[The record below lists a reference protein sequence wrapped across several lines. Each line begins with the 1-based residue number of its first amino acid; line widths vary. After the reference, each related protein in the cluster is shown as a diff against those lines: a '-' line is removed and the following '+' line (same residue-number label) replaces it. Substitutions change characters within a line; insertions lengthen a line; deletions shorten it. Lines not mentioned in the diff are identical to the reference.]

1 MQTLVRVRV
10 QAHGGK
16 YLGPA
21 VAGGPPLLTVSWA
34 GQAPIGPCIFPTGS
48 SGVVVSASERPANA
62 SPYPITVQPSKV
74 PNDYTPGTY
83 YLVPPATG
91 PDSYL
96 IVALDLPEGVATE
109 VTFSVQAFSTAPV
122 PGSATAIVTGGVN
135 QIDEPGVVVLVP
147 GLRITDIVV
156 TSESSSTKITA
167 NVAMMCGCAITPN
180 YALPAEPYWPAYEF
194 NVAAQVQGYGKPVML
209 ECTGTSTFETT
220 LPFPVS
226 IGTLVSIIAAQTSLQ
241 NNNSLDTAVVAIP
254 TQP

>member
-21 VAGGPPLLTVSWA
+21 VAGGPPLLTLSWP
-34 GQAPIGPCIFPTGS
+34 GQAPFGPCIFPIGS

-62 SPYPITVQPSKV
+62 SPYPITVQPSTV

-83 YLVPPATG
+83 YLMPPASG

-96 IVALDLPEGVATE
+96 IVALDLPDGVATE
-109 VTFSVQAFSTAPV
+109 VTFGVQAFSTAPV
-122 PGSATAIVTGGVN
+122 SGSTSAIVTGGVN

-147 GLRITDIVV
+147 GLRITAVV
-156 TSESSSTKITA
+156 ATSGSSSTKITA

-180 YALPAEPYWPAYEF
+180 DALPAEPYWPAYEF
-194 NVAAQVQGYGKPVML
+194 SVGARVQGYGKLVAL
-209 ECTGTSTFETT
+209 ACTGTSTFEAT
-220 LPFPVS
+220 LPFPVP
-226 IGTLVSIIAAQTSLQ
+226 IGTLVSIIAAQTSIQ
-241 NNNSLDTAVVAIP
+241 NSNSMDTAVVATP
-254 TQP
+254 SST